1 LKNPMAL
8 MRIEPATF
16 KFIAHC
22 LNQLRHH
29 LHSNRNIRN
38 KMNKICN
45 TFQKQRLCSKKI
57 QIECLQLDRKQLVR
71 INKNFS
77 ETLLFRIYRNDLAF
91 CNINSKWVSSQ
102 LRKQGYRPRA
112 AWSFAELTSMLFL

>member
-1 LKNPMAL
+1 LP
-8 MRIEPATF
+8 
-16 KFIAHC
+16 
-22 LNQLRHH
+22 
-29 LHSNRNIRN
+29 SNRNIRN
-38 KMNKICN
+38 KTNKICN
-45 TFQKQRLCSKKI
+45 TFQKQRLRFKKI
-57 QIECLQLDRKQLVR
+57 QIECLQLDGKQLVR

-112 AWSFAELTSMLFL
+112 A